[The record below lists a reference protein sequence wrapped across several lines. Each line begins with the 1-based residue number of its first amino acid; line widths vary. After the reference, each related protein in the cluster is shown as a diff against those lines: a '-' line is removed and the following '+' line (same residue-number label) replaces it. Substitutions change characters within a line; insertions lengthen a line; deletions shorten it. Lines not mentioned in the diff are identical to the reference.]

1 MTNTDGNQSLKIL
14 ALIKFVPDPNQLKV
28 NSNGRPDLGA
38 APFRISTFDENAIE
52 AGLQLCSAHGGGVYG
67 VSVVHGKAPP
77 RDVLL
82 RAMAMGLEKLY
93 LIVDQDHVLNEPYR
107 LAAALASA
115 SRFICSEEKISEWDL
130 LICGEASAD
139 QYNAQVGPRLAT
151 ALDIPV
157 IAYATRIEIRDST
170 IVADRALED
179 RSETLQA
186 SLPCVVTVGM
196 EINQARIP
204 TVLQVMGAGRKPIRE
219 VLLADLPGL
228 DVESFNEGPSLSTL
242 DVLAPVRAR
251 KNIIVEGNDI
261 AAKAAELLAKLG
273 ADGEVKF

>member
-1 MTNTDGNQSLKIL
+1 MTNTDGNQQLKVL
-14 ALIKFVPDPNQLKV
+14 AFIKFVPDPNQLKV
-28 NSNGRPDLGA
+28 SPNGRPDLRT

-52 AGLQLCSAHGGGVYG
+52 AGLQLCATHGGGVYG
-67 VSVVHGKAPP
+67 ISVVHGKAPP

-107 LAAALASA
+107 LASALASA
-115 SRFICSEEKISEWDL
+115 SRFIRSEEKISDWDL
-130 LICGEASAD
+130 LVCGEASAD

-151 ALDIPV
+151 ALDIPA
-157 IAYATRIEIRDST
+157 IAYATRIEIKDGN

-179 RSETLQA
+179 RSETLEA

-228 DVESFNEGPSLSTL
+228 DVESFNEGPALSTI

-251 KNIIVEGNDI
+251 KNIIIEGDDV
-261 AAKAAELLAKLG
+261 AAKAAQLLAKLG